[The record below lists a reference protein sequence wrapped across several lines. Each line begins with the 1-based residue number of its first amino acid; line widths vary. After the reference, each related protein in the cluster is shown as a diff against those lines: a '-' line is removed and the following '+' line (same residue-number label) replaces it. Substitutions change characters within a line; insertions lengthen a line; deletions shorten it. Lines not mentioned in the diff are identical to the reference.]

1 MTATWRQLITREM
14 ASHGESFADVVSVA
28 LAPNPWSEDVEPSL
42 DRPFYDGFGG
52 AEGDYF
58 TVWTSSRVYFPTEYD
73 GAESCASVARNPDG
87 KATVHVG

>member
-1 MTATWRQLITREM
+1 M